1 MNRQN
6 FALIS
11 TSLAALLSAACG
23 GDDTSDTAP
32 LPASAT
38 NAVSTYSQI
47 VYASYQDS
55 LTAAEELD
63 DALSAFIATPSAAT
77 HQAAQAA
84 WLASRE
90 PYLQTE
96 VYRFYQGPID
106 AEDGPEGLINAWPLD
121 ENHIDYVVDDQN
133 PEVIRATGIVN
144 NPQMTIDA
152 ATLEAQNE
160 APPGDKNI
168 STGYHAIEFLLWGQ
182 DTNPNG
188 PGQRP
193 FTDYVTGGSGT
204 AANQDRRGQYLSTA
218 SELLV
223 EHLQGLVEAWAP
235 NDADN
240 YRAEF
245 EAEAPAVALGRILS
259 GMTILSA
266 FETGGERLQ
275 AALDAKNQEEEHSCF
290 SDNTHRDMIQD
301 VRGVQNVWLGAYK
314 RLDNS
319 TLSGPSL
326 RDMVAATD
334 ADLAREVTEKI
345 ADSLRLAEALVVP
358 FEREIAPDNGPG
370 HARVEALIDSL
381 RDQGDLLDRTFELYG
396 LTRIQ
401 DPG

>member
-11 TSLAALLSAACG
+11 TSLAALLTAACG
-23 GDDTSDTAP
+23 GDDTSDAAP
-32 LPASAT
+32 LPASAP

-55 LTAAEELD
+55 LTAAQALD
-63 DALSAFIATPSAAT
+63 SALSAFIDTPSAAT
-77 HQAAQAA
+77 HQAAQTA

-96 VYRFYQGPID
+96 VYRFYEGPID
-106 AEDGPEGLINAWPLD
+106 AEDGPEGLLNAWPLD
-121 ENHIDYVVDDQN
+121 ENHIDYVVDDDD
-133 PEVIRATGIVN
+133 AGIVN

-152 ATLEAQNE
+152 ATLEEQNE

-182 DTNPNG
+182 DLNLDG

-204 AANQDRRGQYLSTA
+204 AANQGRRGQYLRTA
-218 SELLV
+218 SALLV
-223 EHLQGLVEAWAP
+223 EHLQGLVDAWAP
-235 NDADN
+235 NDANN

-245 EAEAPAVALGRILS
+245 EAETPAVALGRILS

-275 AALDAKNQEEEHSCF
+275 AALDAADQEEEHSCF
-290 SDNTHRDMIQD
+290 SDNTHRDMVQD
-301 VRGVQNVWLGAYK
+301 VRGVQNVWLGAYR
-314 RLDNS
+314 RLDNT

-326 RDMVAATD
+326 RDVVAATD
-334 ADLAREVTEKI
+334 ADLARDVTAKI
-345 ADSLRLAEALVVP
+345 AGSLSSWRSRQAMPPAM
-358 FEREIAPDNGPG
+358 RELPP
-370 HARVEALIDSL
+370 
-381 RDQGDLLDRTFELYG
+381 
-396 LTRIQ
+396 
-401 DPG
+401 